1 MEIIKIQKVKFTK
14 EDQAA
19 IRQVLDML
27 DKINSNF
34 QGTDISHQA
43 FELSAELSELIDDVD
58 VDAELF

>member
-14 EDQAA
+14 EEQVA
-19 IRQVLDML
+19 IQQVLDML

-34 QGTDISHQA
+34 QDTDISRQA